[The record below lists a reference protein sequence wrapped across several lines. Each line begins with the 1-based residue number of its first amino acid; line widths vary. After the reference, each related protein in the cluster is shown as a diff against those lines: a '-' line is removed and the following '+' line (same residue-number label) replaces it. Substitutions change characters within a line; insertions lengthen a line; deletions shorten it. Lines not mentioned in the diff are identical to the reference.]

1 MKKLLYGL
9 AAISLLFNACG
20 TSKKLEDKEVVEV
33 DSKDYWTPEK
43 ILKHNFEYKTFQG
56 KADVSYKD
64 AKQDQSASL
73 NLRMEKDNKIWASV
87 IAMGIAEVGRAL
99 ITPEHLQ
106 GMFRLGKMA
115 VDVSFEEGVRKINA
129 PISFSHLEDLLVGN
143 PMIQKGK
150 AKNIR
155 QEEAITIFELTQDD
169 YLQTIFFN
177 QNTKHINR
185 ITVSNKTLDF
195 TANIALDD
203 YINLGF
209 NQVFA
214 LYKKIDI
221 QTSEGPIEIR
231 MRFKNQDIDIPIETP
246 YSVPSSYKI
255 QSSL

>member
-9 AAISLLFNACG
+9 AACSLLLNACG
-20 TSKKLEDKEVVEV
+20 TSKKLQDQDIVAV

-43 ILKHNFEYKTFQG
+43 ILEYSFKYKTFQG

-64 AKQDQSASL
+64 AKQDQSATL

-115 VDVSFEEGVRKINA
+115 IDVSFEEGVRKINA

-155 QEEAITIFELTQDD
+155 QEEAITIFELIQED
-169 YLQTIFFN
+169 YLQTIYFD

-185 ITVSNKTLDF
+185 IVVSNKKLDF
-195 TANIALDD
+195 TANIELDS
-203 YINLGF
+203 YINLGL

-214 LYKKIDI
+214 EYKKIDI
-221 QTSEGPIEIR
+221 QTSEGPIQITL
-231 MRFKNQDIDIPIETP
+231 RFKSQDIDIPIETP
-246 YSVPSSYKI
+246 YSVPSSYQI
-255 QSSL
+255 QQSL